1 MTYLQLVNA
10 VMRRLRESE
19 VTSVSQNT
27 YSALIGELVNQ
38 SKRYIENA
46 VNWTALRSDVTFN
59 TADDDFTYTIT
70 GATDRSTILDAI
82 NDTSNKR
89 LAYKTPYEFK
99 NYKNLSTS
107 SKGSPS
113 FYTYNGF
120 ASSATQIDVH
130 PTPDGVYSLIFTV
143 AIRPAD
149 LSGNTDTISVPTAPV
164 IEYAHALAARER
176 GETGGTSAA
185 ELFRLADVTLSDA
198 AAFDQAKNP
207 EELVFRAI

>member
-10 VMRRLRESE
+10 VLRRLRESE

-46 VNWTALRSDVTFN
+46 VNWSGLRSDITFN
-59 TADDDFTYTIT
+59 TADDDFTYTLT
-70 GATDRSTILDAI
+70 GATDRSTVLDVI

-89 LAYKTPYEFK
+89 LSYKTPYEFK
-99 NYKNLSTS
+99 NFKNIATS

-113 FYTYNGF
+113 FFTFNGF
-120 ASSATQIDVH
+120 DGVNTQVDVH

-143 AIRPAD
+143 AKRPVD
-149 LSGNTDTISVPTAPV
+149 LSSDSDTILVPTAPV

-207 EELVFRAI
+207 EELVFRTI